1 VDWSYACRAD
11 ADDEVEALARQSIHT
26 YSFDCNLVAAGCKT
40 MQEVLNF
47 GGNSFDRNSMNLAR
61 FTSFYRRDSD
71 EVIGAVRL
79 SAVESVSMEQMP
91 GGRFQIVAR
100 TTAGS
105 DGFVSCVMGTLSEG
119 QRMLDEVRSF
129 LGGESEENPAEKY
142 LADRERAREEHEIA
156 EAERLEAEQRELR
169 DSWTPPS
176 Q

>member
-1 VDWSYACRAD
+1 MLNFHG
-11 ADDEVEALARQSIHT
+11 E
-26 YSFDCNLVAAGCKT
+26 SFDVNA
-40 MQEVLNF
+40 
-47 GGNSFDRNSMNLAR
+47 MNLAR

-100 TTAGS
+100 TTAAS

-119 QRMLDEVRSF
+119 QQMLEAVRRF
-129 LGGESEENPAEKY
+129 LGGESEQNPAEKY
-142 LADRERAREEHEIA
+142 LAERDRAREEHEIA
-156 EAERLEAEQRELR
+156 EAQRVEEELAKLR
-169 DSWTPPS
+169 DTWTPPS